1 MIPIHELLSRIRW
14 DRAFADAEF
23 ALGYYDRVV
32 NRVIVVPFTE
42 VTLIPDDKF
51 AFEVVD
57 QEGELHSVPF
67 HRVRDVY
74 RNGELIWH
82 RDGK

>member
-14 DRAFADAEF
+14 DASFADAEF
-23 ALGYYDRVV
+23 ALGYYDRVADE
-32 NRVIVVPFTE
+32 VIVVSLRE
-42 VTLIPDDKF
+42 VSFPPDERF
-51 AFEVVD
+51 AFEVTD
-57 QEGELHSVPF
+57 RDGEIHSVPL

-82 RDGK
+82 RQG